1 MFPWKQC
8 SHIQDTVKNRQRY
21 QCMGIHSLPSSPSL
35 KRKENLLLWRLLG
48 LVYWV
53 YLSGKPIARRTG
65 KSPERLDLP
74 TWVKGEK
81 LRKRKWDSERESVE
95 WSSQRRISL
104 GSVWWGRGRGLS
116 GSSCR
121 AFWATKRERER
132 IRKNF
137 KFVYSIL
144 KAISHSCVTQRL
156 QYFFSVRLVIL
167 FIAMLCWNR
176 S

>member
-1 MFPWKQC
+1 M
-8 SHIQDTVKNRQRY
+8 Y
-21 QCMGIHSLPSSPSL
+21 GYSSPSFL
-35 KRKENLLLWRLLG
+35 PIFKKEGAFVALETLG
-48 LVYWV
+48 LVFWV
-53 YLSGKPIARRTG
+53 YLSGKPRARRTG
-65 KSPERLDLP
+65 KSPERLDLS
-74 TWVKGEK
+74 TWVKREK

-95 WSSQRRISL
+95 WSSQRGISL
-104 GSVWWGRGRGLS
+104 GWVWWGRGRGLS
-116 GSSCR
+116 GSSFH

-144 KAISHSCVTQRL
+144 KGISHSCVTQRL
-156 QYFFSVRLVIL
+156 QYFFSVRLIIL